1 MIWKLRARLLVV
13 AIVTLFALGG
23 SLAATTAGSA
33 SPAPDAV
40 ARIQQAWSS
49 VPDYLSSSALAQGQV
64 VSLHGAAVPGATV
77 LLFPVT
83 FAVKPGTVMTPLS
96 RAPGG
101 RRKAHPALRTST
113 QSAHDLQPPCICGR
127 CLRKAAKPLVDNVGR
142 GGRPWGGAA
151 G

>member
-1 MIWKLRARLLVV
+1 MRLTRRHHCRNCVTGTGRDSKNPAGVVERA
-13 AIVTLFALGG
+13 
-23 SLAATTAGSA
+23 
-33 SPAPDAV
+33 
-40 ARIQQAWSS
+40 

>member
-49 VPDYLSSSALAQGQV
+49 VPDYLSSPALAKGQV
-64 VSLHGAAVPGATV
+64 VGPHGAVVSGATV
-77 LLFPVT
+77 LLFPVPL
-83 FAVKPGTVMTPLS
+83 AVKPGTVMTALS
-96 RAPGG
+96 RAV
-101 RRKAHPALRTST
+101 T
-113 QSAHDLQPPCICGR
+113 
-127 CLRKAAKPLVDNVGR
+127 N
-142 GGRPWGGAA
+142 AA
-151 G
+151 GNFVL